1 MSKLFSSFKVKNI
14 EFKNRIVMAPMCMYS
29 AENDG
34 LAKEWHRIHYATRAI
49 GGVGLIIQEATAVE
63 SRGRISDRDL
73 GIWVDAQVDGLKRI
87 VSEVKKYGAVMG
99 IQLAHAGRKCEAEKE
114 SIIAP
119 SAIAFNESYR
129 TPSEMK
135 RTDINE
141 VVEAF
146 KAGAR
151 RAAEA
156 GYDIIELHGAHGY
169 LINEF
174 LSPLSNKRTDQY
186 GGSAENRARLLKE
199 VLAAVREVWPK
210 EKAIILRVSAE
221 DYEAG
226 GNHPED
232 LSEMINIVK
241 AEGLDIIHVSSG
253 AVVPASIKVYP
264 GYQVK
269 FAEIIKEKTGLP
281 VIAGGLITTAEMA
294 EEIVQNNR
302 ADLVFLARE
311 LLRNPYW
318 PLKAAHDLR
327 GEIAWPDQYERGKFR
342 K

>member
-1 MSKLFSSFKVKNI
+1 MSKLFSNFKVKNI
-14 EFKNRIVMAPMCMYS
+14 ELKNRIVMAPMCMYS
-29 AENDG
+29 ADNDG
-34 LAKEWHRIHYATRAI
+34 LSKEWHCIHYATRAI
-49 GGVGLIIQEATAVE
+49 GGVGLVIQEATAVE

-73 GIWVDAQVDGLKRI
+73 GIWEDAQIDGLKRI
-87 VSEVKKYGAVMG
+87 VSEVKKHGAVIG
-99 IQLAHAGRKCEAEKE
+99 IQLAHAGRKCEAAKE
-114 SIIAP
+114 NIIAP
-119 SAIAFNESYR
+119 SAVAFNESYR
-129 TPSEMK
+129 IPSEMNK
-135 RTDINE
+135 ADINE

-151 RAAEA
+151 RASEA
-156 GYDIIELHGAHGY
+156 GYDVIELHGAHGY

-174 LSPLSNKRTDQY
+174 LSPLSNMRTDQY
-186 GGSAENRARLLKE
+186 GGSVENRARFLKE
-199 VLAAVREVWPK
+199 VVAAVREVWTK

-221 DYEAG
+221 DYAEG

-232 LSEMINIVK
+232 LVEMINIVK

-269 FAEIIKEKTGLP
+269 FAEVIKENTGLP

-318 PLKAAHDLR
+318 SLKAAHDLR
-327 GEIAWPDQYERGKFR
+327 DQIAWPEQYERGKFR
-342 K
+342 I

>member
-14 EFKNRIVMAPMCMYS
+14 ELKNRIVMAPMCMYS

-34 LAKEWHRIHYATRAI
+34 LAKDWHCIHYVTRAM

-73 GIWVDAQVDGLKRI
+73 GIWEDSQTEGLKRV
-87 VSEVKKYGAVMG
+87 VSQVKKNGAVMG
-99 IQLAHAGRKCEAEKE
+99 IQLAHAGRKCEVVKE
-114 SIIAP
+114 NIIAP
-119 SAIAFNESYR
+119 SAIAFNESYQI
-129 TPSEMK
+129 PSEMSK
-135 RTDINE
+135 ADIRD

-146 KAGAR
+146 KAGAK

-156 GYDIIELHGAHGY
+156 GYDVIELHGAHGY

-174 LSPLSNKRTDQY
+174 LSPLSNKRIDQY
-186 GGSAENRARLLKE
+186 GGSAENRARFLKE
-199 VLAAVREVWPK
+199 VLAAVREVWPM

-221 DYEAG
+221 DYAES
-226 GNHPED
+226 GNHSQD
-232 LSEMINIVK
+232 LAEMVNIVK
-241 AEGLDIIHVSSG
+241 SEGLDIIHVSSG
-253 AVVPASIKVYP
+253 AVVPTPIKVYP

-318 PLKAAHDLR
+318 ALKAAYELKD
-327 GEIAWPDQYERGKFR
+327 EIAWPEQYERGKFR

>member
-1 MSKLFSSFKVKNI
+1 MAKLFSSFKVKNI
-14 EFKNRIVMAPMCMYS
+14 ELKNRVVMAPMCMYS
-29 AENDG
+29 SENDG
-34 LAKEWHRIHYATRAI
+34 RAKEWHCIHYATRAI

-63 SRGRISDRDL
+63 SRGRISDGDL
-73 GIWVDAQVDGLKRI
+73 GIWEDSQIKGLKNI

-99 IQLAHAGRKCEAEKE
+99 IQLAHAGRKCEIAKEK
-114 SIIAP
+114 IIAP
-119 SAIAFNESYR
+119 SAIAFNESYQ
-129 TPSEMK
+129 TPSEMSK
-135 RTDINE
+135 VDIKT
-141 VVEAF
+141 VVESF

-174 LSPLSNKRTDQY
+174 LSPLSNKRTDEY
-186 GGSAENRARLLKE
+186 GGSAENRARFLKE
-199 VLAAVREVWPK
+199 ILAAVREVWTK

-221 DYEAG
+221 DYVVG
-226 GNHPED
+226 GNQPKD
-232 LSEMINIVK
+232 LGEIINIVK

-253 AVVPASIKVYP
+253 AVVPASIKLYP
-264 GYQVK
+264 GYQVR

-318 PLKAAHDLR
+318 TLKAAHDLR
-327 GEIAWPDQYERGKFR
+327 ADIAWPGQYESGKFR
-342 K
+342 E